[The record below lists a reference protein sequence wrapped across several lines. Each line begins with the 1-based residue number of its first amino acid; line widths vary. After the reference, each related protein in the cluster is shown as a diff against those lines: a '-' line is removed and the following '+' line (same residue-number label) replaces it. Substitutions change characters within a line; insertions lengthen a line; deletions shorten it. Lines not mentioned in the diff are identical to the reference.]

1 MVSDNLDRNLTQNV
15 IFFVIHIDFDGDGNA
30 DIIVTTDS
38 TIELWKNM
46 GTDKEIDQKFKNVK
60 NISYPLNCTTT
71 KCEIGQVC

>member
-1 MVSDNLDRNLTQNV
+1 MVSDDLDRNLTKN
-15 IFFVIHIDFDGDGNA
+15 IDFFCDLDFDGDGNA
-30 DIIVTTDS
+30 DIIVTTDG
-38 TIELWKNM
+38 TIELWRNM